1 MQLTRSC
8 FRISDGVF
16 EAFTVFFPPVTL
28 RLRCDCFRDHH
39 TCKVVSSSLQCIS
52 ITQGSSRTSSSE
64 LQFTSPPSLKMI
76 ISTPVTFLPYLHW
89 SLILQ
94 RMLPCLLDQRLCSTA
109 NDLHYD
115 PLHPIIFPSIT
126 GKLFDHSMILI
137 IWESFNSHLS
147 YLLSSYT
154 SIIILLHTFPT
165 FYDMFSWRIV
175 HRGVDGN

>member
-52 ITQGSSRTSSSE
+52 ITRGSSRTSSSE

-89 SLILQ
+89 SLHIAEDVT
-94 RMLPCLLDQRLCSTA
+94 MLAWSTTLL
-109 NDLHYD
+109 
-115 PLHPIIFPSIT
+115 
-126 GKLFDHSMILI
+126 
-137 IWESFNSHLS
+137 NSKWLTLWSSAPNHLS
-147 YLLSSYT
+147 FHYRKIIRSLNDINYL
-154 SIIILLHTFPT
+154 
-165 FYDMFSWRIV
+165 
-175 HRGVDGN
+175 GVF